1 MPETKTTPAIP
12 AATPPVA
19 PAPAPAA
26 AASPPVQPAPA
37 ANPPAPLVTGAG
49 KTTSST
55 GSTHATKVDVE
66 AQFQA
71 VIAGLLAYYQPTDP
85 FLMSDG
91 TYTRDQLI
99 ARFQAFVSAVE
110 RTKSDYQIWRTD
122 VASEQALLTQ
132 VTPLRAGTRGIVQAR
147 FGKQGPQ
154 VLQFG
159 FTPVKTRGPHGCEQG
174 ARGAEGR
181 RHAQGAR
188 DGRQERED
196 GHPRHGA
203 RRDRGCAGSAG
214 GQLDDGAGGAC
225 GEQRT
230 GHAGCVCRARPR
242 GGTGTGNGNGTC
254 DACGRSARADAARHQ
269 HAAALSQGSA

>member
-1 MPETKTTPAIP
+1 VEALTQLPKTKPTKATP

-37 ANPPAPLVTGAG
+37 ANQPAPLVTGGGNA
-49 KTTSST
+49 TSST
-55 GSTHATKVDVE
+55 GSSHATKVDVE

-91 TYTRDQLI
+91 TFTRDQLM

-110 RTKSDYQIWRTD
+110 QTKSDYQIWRTD

-132 VTPLRAGTRGIVQAR
+132 VQPLRAGVRGIVQAR

-159 FTPVKTRGPHGCEQG
+159 FTPVKTAVRTAASKALAAEKAVATRK
-174 ARGAEGR
+174 ARGTVGKTAK
-181 RHAQGAR
+181 AAI
-188 DGRQERED
+188 
-196 GHPRHGA
+196 HGTVPA
-203 RRDRGCAGSAG
+203 VPAVAPAPQAGSPTPAPV
-214 GQLDDGAGGAC
+214 APAASNAPA
-225 GEQRT
+225 T
-230 GHAGCVCRARPR
+230 PAA
-242 GGTGTGNGNGTC
+242 
-254 DACGRSARADAARHQ
+254 SATP
-269 HAAALSQGSA
+269 AAAAAPAPATAPPTPAVAAPAPAAPGTPTPQH